1 MLKLSTRGRYGV
13 RLMLDLAVNYGKGPV
28 SLKDVARRQ
37 EISGKYLEHLITP
50 LKKAKL
56 IRSSRGA
63 HGGYVLSKPP
73 ADVTLKEVLQ
83 AVEGPMCIVEC
94 TQNPAVCKR
103 AKGCLS
109 RGVWNELSEKIT
121 EILSDQTLEKVID
134 KNIHNAEE
142 LCYVI

>member
-1 MLKLSTRGRYGV
+1 MLL
-13 RLMLDLAVNYGKGPV
+13 
-28 SLKDVARRQ
+28 
-37 EISGKYLEHLITP
+37 
-50 LKKAKL
+50 
-56 IRSSRGA
+56 
-63 HGGYVLSKPP
+63 KPP

-103 AKGCLS
+103 AKDCLS
-109 RGVWNELSEKIT
+109 RGVWSELSEKIT